1 MGTAT
6 GNATLEHMQS
16 LMRNSHLTQSFMA
29 NSHHPQQQLHQQNGQ
44 ANQNSSSNNLPVVPT
59 SSPLFY
65 RDEQFRSSPMSP
77 SLFLQPSERREST
90 ASPFISNPPPL
101 PPPPPPHLK
110 SAAIVNY
117 SSTMSFS
124 NISQQNKPH
133 LYQSQ
138 IIGNCVDASI
148 PSHLANLHALAEVGF
163 VDLCTF
169 ISVQD

>member
-1 MGTAT
+1 MTCDVQPSDCIRVNPPLPPPHRQKST
-6 GNATLEHMQS
+6 QQNYNNIDHIQT
-16 LMRNSHLTQSFMA
+16 LMRNNQLTQSFI
-29 NSHHPQQQLHQQNGQ
+29 NSN
-44 ANQNSSSNNLPVVPT
+44 NQNLPSIPT

-110 SAAIVNY
+110 SSALVNY

-124 NISQQNKPH
+124 NISQQKPH
-133 LYQSQ
+133 IYQSQ
-138 IIGNCVDASI
+138 IIGNCIDSSV
-148 PSHLANLHALAEVGF
+148 PSQMANLHSLTEVF
-163 VDLCTF
+163 
-169 ISVQD
+169 